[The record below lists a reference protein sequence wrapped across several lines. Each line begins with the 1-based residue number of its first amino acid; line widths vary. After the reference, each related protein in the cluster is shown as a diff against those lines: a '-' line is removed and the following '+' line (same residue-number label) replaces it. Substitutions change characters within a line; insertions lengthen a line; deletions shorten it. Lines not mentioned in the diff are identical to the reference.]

1 MATLSVFSALPNFEA
16 ASFVEAEWTKQEV
29 FTGVSG
35 LLLGQKVAEYM
46 WLIATSV
53 IAMQLPRMWATAG
66 LVACTPIIIWLI
78 RFCK

>member
-1 MATLSVFSALPNFEA
+1 MATLSVLSALPNFEA

-46 WLIATSV
+46 WLV
-53 IAMQLPRMWATAG
+53 ATAASNFKSWTTTG
-66 LVACTPIIIWLI
+66 HLVACTPMMI
-78 RFCK
+78 